1 MARVLRLLWIVIKS
15 GHSYLST
22 SDKYMVIYVWHSR
35 LCECQGVKM
44 VVTRNKPGV
53 NMFVYCV
60 SSTTLSS
67 IAHLHCQ
74 EPLKLNSFNKTSCPC
89 CSLLRCSSHTFTLP
103 SWTNFFVIQGCEIG
117 RLTAVFVSSLN
128 SYSQDSFFTT
138 FFLWLYQPN
147 CYILMCIVAYNL
159 YVCPNDTANFSA
171 DLQTTRFSSGSDMA
185 DT

>member
-74 EPLKLNSFNKTSCPC
+74 EPLKLKQFQQNIMSLLLLITLFQSHIHITELNQFFCNSRLWNRPIN
-89 CSLLRCSSHTFTLP
+89 CSLCQLLELLFS
-103 SWTNFFVIQGCEIG
+103 
-117 RLTAVFVSSLN
+117 RL
-128 SYSQDSFFTT
+128 
-138 FFLWLYQPN
+138 FL
-147 CYILMCIVAYNL
+147 YNL
-159 YVCPNDTANFSA
+159 FFMTLSA
-171 DLQTTRFSSGSDMA
+171 
-185 DT
+185 